1 MRFLLIIISLIVLM
15 SCSNDKEKKENNIN
29 PTVNTNSN
37 ALAQNTNTIIT
48 NQNNISN
55 NIVTNNTDN
64 KNDVIVR
71 KNIYPIKSYTEEELD
86 EILLFRINKLLGEY
100 VNDEENGELIK
111 KEKEKL
117 KPIRDLLIKTINAE
131 DEDGNNALM
140 LAIKYSTDSI
150 IYYDLIKWIVEHGID
165 LSSKKIFKT
174 LSYDYIKK
182 TSYDHISSKEYSD
195 IAYYLIDSG
204 IYFDYKDVYDLMVN
218 NGNSDIIK
226 KMLDI
231 LYDYNFEK
239 VDYNLQ
245 SDLLFTYIYN
255 QDIDLVEYFLDLG
268 ADINS
273 LNRMRDGSIGTPLMY
288 SAFLENYDIADYLL
302 EKNADV
308 NINCFQDNQELENI
322 WNYYSYY
329 SDERDEIINNFPVL
343 SPTNLNGTVITGNDY
358 NDLVIKILNKTAQN
372 FKLANTYFYY
382 EPTSESIVK
391 SDTNNK
397 YMFISSPILNQEYI
411 NYPDDFTSEED
422 KYFNYI
428 TIWKKED
435 NKASFVSGFYPLQ
448 DAFYE
453 YTYLSDFNIAVSGNY
468 ITAEQY
474 DSGKTYYYTFIIEN
488 NELYLDK
495 FSMGKSNLISASAT
509 NFSEVYNEE
518 YYYNYKSDAQK
529 FNQTSRVKLIDVEK
543 GFFEKLIEDYNK

>member
-1 MRFLLIIISLIVLM
+1 MKFVLIIISLIVLM
-15 SCSNDKEKKENNIN
+15 SCSNSEEKKENNIN
-29 PTVNTNSN
+29 ANINTNSN
-37 ALAQNTNTIIT
+37 ALVQNTNTIIT

-55 NIVTNNTDN
+55 TLVQNTNTVINNQNNIVTNNVNN

-86 EILLFRINKLLGEY
+86 EILLFRINKLLVLGKY
-100 VNDEENGELIK
+100 VNDEQNRELIK

-182 TSYDHISSKEYSD
+182 TSYDYISSKEYSD

-245 SDLLFTYIYN
+245 SDLLFTSIYN
-255 QDIDLVEYFLDLG
+255 QDIDLVKYFLDLG

-329 SDERDEIINNFPVL
+329 TNERDEIINNFHVL
-343 SPTNLNGTVITGNDY
+343 SPTNLNGTVITGNNY
-358 NDLVIKILNKTAQN
+358 YDLIVKILNKTAQN

-411 NYPDDFTSEED
+411 DYPDDFTSEED
-422 KYFNYI
+422 KYFHYI

-448 DAFYE
+448 DTFYE

-474 DSGKTYYYTFIIEN
+474 DGKTYYYTFIIEN

-509 NFSEVYNEE
+509 M
-518 YYYNYKSDAQK
+518 KSIIIII
-529 FNQTSRVKLIDVEK
+529 NQMHRNLIKQAE
-543 GFFEKLIEDYNK
+543 

>member
-1 MRFLLIIISLIVLM
+1 MKFVLIIISLIVLM
-15 SCSNDKEKKENNIN
+15 SCSNSEEKKENNIN
-29 PTVNTNSN
+29 ANINTNSN
-37 ALAQNTNTIIT
+37 ALVQNTNTIIT

-55 NIVTNNTDN
+55 TLVQNTNTVINNQNNIVTNNVNN

-86 EILLFRINKLLGEY
+86 EILLFRINKLLVLGKY
-100 VNDEENGELIK
+100 VNDEQNRELIK

-245 SDLLFTYIYN
+245 SDLLFTSIYN
-255 QDIDLVEYFLDLG
+255 HHFSFYK
-268 ADINS
+268 
-273 LNRMRDGSIGTPLMY
+273 
-288 SAFLENYDIADYLL
+288 YL
-302 EKNADV
+302 
-308 NINCFQDNQELENI
+308 I
-322 WNYYSYY
+322 
-329 SDERDEIINNFPVL
+329 
-343 SPTNLNGTVITGNDY
+343 
-358 NDLVIKILNKTAQN
+358 
-372 FKLANTYFYY
+372 
-382 EPTSESIVK
+382 
-391 SDTNNK
+391 
-397 YMFISSPILNQEYI
+397 FI
-411 NYPDDFTSEED
+411 F
-422 KYFNYI
+422 
-428 TIWKKED
+428 
-435 NKASFVSGFYPLQ
+435 
-448 DAFYE
+448 
-453 YTYLSDFNIAVSGNY
+453 
-468 ITAEQY
+468 
-474 DSGKTYYYTFIIEN
+474 
-488 NELYLDK
+488 
-495 FSMGKSNLISASAT
+495 
-509 NFSEVYNEE
+509 
-518 YYYNYKSDAQK
+518 
-529 FNQTSRVKLIDVEK
+529 
-543 GFFEKLIEDYNK
+543 

>member
-1 MRFLLIIISLIVLM
+1 M
-15 SCSNDKEKKENNIN
+15 SCSNSEEKKENNIN
-29 PTVNTNSN
+29 PNVNTNSN

-48 NQNNISN
+48 NQNNI
-55 NIVTNNTDN
+55 VTNNVNN
-64 KNDVIVR
+64 KSDVIIR

-86 EILLFRINKLLGEY
+86 EILLVRINKSLGEY
-100 VNDEENGELIK
+100 ANDKQNRELIK

-174 LSYDYIKK
+174 LSYDYLKK

-218 NGNSDIIK
+218 NCNSDIIK

-245 SDLLFTYIYN
+245 SDLLFTSIHN
-255 QDIDLVEYFLDLG
+255 QDIDLVKYFLDLG

-273 LNRMRDGSIGTPLMY
+273 LNRIRDGSIGTPLMY

-329 SDERDEIINNFPVL
+329 TDERDEIINNFPVL
-343 SPTNLNGTVITGNDY
+343 SPTNLNGTVITGNNY
-358 NDLVIKILNKTAQN
+358 YDLIVKILNKTAQN
-372 FKLANTYFYY
+372 FKLANTDFYY

-411 NYPDDFTSEED
+411 DYPDDFTSEED
-422 KYFNYI
+422 KYFHYI

-474 DSGKTYYYTFIIEN
+474 DGKTYYYTFIIEN

-529 FNQTSRVKLIDVEK
+529 FNQTSRLKLIDVEK
-543 GFFEKLIEDYNK
+543 GFFEQLIEDYNK

>member
-1 MRFLLIIISLIVLM
+1 MKFVLIIISLIVLM
-15 SCSNDKEKKENNIN
+15 GCSNNKEKKENNIN
-29 PTVNTNSN
+29 TNLNTNSN
-37 ALAQNTNTIIT
+37 SLAQNTNTVIT
-48 NQNNISN
+48 NQNNI
-55 NIVTNNTDN
+55 ITNNTDN
-64 KNDVIVR
+64 KSDVIVR
-71 KNIYPIKSYTEEELD
+71 KNIYPIKSYTEKELD

-245 SDLLFTYIYN
+245 SDLLFTSIYN

-343 SPTNLNGTVITGNDY
+343 SPTNLNGTVITGNNY

-382 EPTSESIVK
+382 EPTSESIIK

-422 KYFNYI
+422 KYFHYI

-448 DAFYE
+448 DAFYQ
-453 YTYLSDFNIAVSGNY
+453 YTYLRDINIAVSGNY

-474 DSGKTYYYTFIIEN
+474 DGGKTYYYTFIIEN